1 MDKLKKIIYPLI
13 LLIQAILWCGVI
25 TIQYLTNKKAGV
37 MHHVYFKKY
46 EYSKS
51 ISNENLYALSV
62 VALILALLFL
72 IWFIYLLKTN
82 KNNFYKIQTIITA
95 VMAIILALVIKLKFF
110 ENLLAYYYF
119 IMIALIVL
127 VIQIIWNIVVSI
139 KYK

>member
-1 MDKLKKIIYPLI
+1 MNKLKKIIYPLI
-13 LLIQAILWCGVI
+13 VFIQAALWCAVI
-25 TIQYLTNKKAGV
+25 AIEYLTNKKAGV
-37 MHHVYFKKY
+37 MHHVYFKRY

-51 ISNENLYALSV
+51 ISSESLYILLIIALV
-62 VALILALLFL
+62 LALLFF
-72 IWFIYLLKTN
+72 IWFIYLIKSN
-82 KNNFYKIQTIITA
+82 KNKFYITQTIITG

>member
-1 MDKLKKIIYPLI
+1 MNKLKKIIYSLI
-13 LLIQAILWCGVI
+13 VFIQAALWCAVI
-25 TIQYLTNKKAGV
+25 AIEYLTNKKAGV
-37 MHHVYFKKY
+37 MHHVYFKRY

-51 ISNENLYALSV
+51 ISSESLYILSIIALV
-62 VALILALLFL
+62 LALLFF
-72 IWFIYLLKTN
+72 IWFIYLIKSN
-82 KNNFYKIQTIITA
+82 KNKFYITQTIITA

>member
-1 MDKLKKIIYPLI
+1 MNKLKKIIYSLI
-13 LLIQAILWCGVI
+13 VFIQATLWCAVI
-25 TIQYLTNKKAGV
+25 AIEYLTNKKAGV
-37 MHHVYFKKY
+37 MHHVYFKRY

-51 ISNENLYALSV
+51 ISSESLYILSIIALV
-62 VALILALLFL
+62 LALLFF
-72 IWFIYLLKTN
+72 IWFIYLIKSN
-82 KNNFYKIQTIITA
+82 KNKFYITQTIITA